1 MFSAAQG
8 GGGRGGR
15 GKCGRTAG
23 TGAKAAAV
31 GTEVMEAVAEA
42 GRADTAVAA
51 SFGRVFGAFPEM
63 VLFHMIGSRR
73 H

>member
-8 GGGRGGR
+8 GGGRGG
-15 GKCGRTAG
+15 GKCGRSAG
-23 TGAKAAAV
+23 AGAKAAAV

-42 GRADTAVAA
+42 GRADTGVAA
-51 SFGRVFGAFPEM
+51 SFGRVFGTFPEM